1 MDTLKRI
8 YNYVN
13 EKLDID
19 IKEDTRKREYAAGR
33 ALFYGLAKSLTK
45 ETLGTIGNYLGR
57 DHTTVIHGI
66 KNILPII
73 DKNLVANA
81 YTYFENTEALPDN
94 FFKKLQLD
102 NNKLKYKL
110 EKAEKVIK
118 KMPSLIKISEI
129 LEELDE
135 NQCTKLVERME
146 ASAYMIKKE
155 KHYNLEPKQME
166 GAIR

>member
-1 MDTLKRI
+1 MDTLKTI
-8 YNYVN
+8 YKYVN
-13 EKLDID
+13 NQLNID
-19 IKEDTRKREYAAGR
+19 IKEDTRKRKYSEGR
-33 ALFYGLAKSLTK
+33 ALFYGLSKSLTK

-73 DKNLVANA
+73 DKNLVTKA
-81 YTYFENTEALPDN
+81 YTHFENIEALPDN

-110 EKAEKVIK
+110 DKAEKIIK

-129 LEELDE
+129 LEELDD
-135 NQCTKLVERME
+135 NQCAILVKRME